1 MASDSDNPHAMIALV
16 IEELQRIQ
24 KHPRLQDENRSSAK
38 QPDKETFPTYPR
50 RVAPP
55 DLRKAEKL
63 YNLALVHGESR
74 PFAQFKSQAAREIT
88 LPWDDRLGYL
98 ENAENNV
105 RARWVEQGIWAEEWG
120 PAWSSKNCGIPSDE
134 TDSPFHGIESSIE
147 FCSAL
152 ITRWGHESPTPV
164 IEGTQFGFDNSKPV
178 ACLYDPDDQFTRL
191 LMKIHLPPKPVVRNL
206 EASRPYL
213 QFLYQL
219 SKERQWLEDEW
230 HYKPPGTSLDREKAA
245 YESVRDNWMED
256 SIWNYDWDALPGS
269 RWPYEGLHP
278 VLPRL
283 RLSEHPVR
291 EPVQHPEQEPDS
303 AAARNRKRI
312 WAYHI
317 YETALA
323 HPETR
328 PLAQFRKQVDREHR
342 RLLYQRRAQSRGR
355 PQTLPFDP
363 CLTVRKNA
371 ENNVRTYWV
380 DQGIWEERW
389 GPAWEAGP
397 NPLKVDDDGEVGG
410 DGPFQGRHDP
420 VKAGDW
426 ISYITRWGHEE
437 PAPAQEKC
445 PTDGRPRPD
454 PLTYLYLPTCP
465 HGPVSLYYPPRPF
478 VQYPDASRPH
488 RQYVYQVRK
497 ESEWIRDE
505 WWEGKQSSYIFETP
519 PSDPIGKAFED
530 VKKQWID
537 DGIWNSAWDTVPG
550 STWAHEGLYPL
561 ASWYPH
567 AGDHSLKHSRE
578 SGSLF
583 FGSFGMRRDGNKDM
597 ERVGSERES

>member
-74 PFAQFKSQAAREIT
+74 PFAQFKSQAAREIVRLEYQREHRRHGRRQT

-278 VLPRL
+278 VVRDPTLTRLYRRNQHHGLQTMPPFQQPWHRPSPIPLFNAGNLP
-283 RLSEHPVR
+283 E
-291 EPVQHPEQEPDS
+291 EPSYANASGANSTIFGAQDVEAQPRGLFGSAFNAETSRPSLFGHRGDEESASIFGAEDIEAQPKKTQSGGLFDS
-303 AAARNRKRI
+303 A
-312 WAYHI
+312 
-317 YETALA
+317 TM
-323 HPETR
+323 
-328 PLAQFRKQVDREHR
+328 VDR
-342 RLLYQRRAQSRGR
+342 S
-355 PQTLPFDP
+355 
-363 CLTVRKNA
+363 
-371 ENNVRTYWV
+371 
-380 DQGIWEERW
+380 
-389 GPAWEAGP
+389 EADKPSEGGLFG
-397 NPLKVDDDGEVGG
+397 NYKV
-410 DGPFQGRHDP
+410 
-420 VKAGDW
+420 
-426 ISYITRWGHEE
+426 
-437 PAPAQEKC
+437 
-445 PTDGRPRPD
+445 PR
-454 PLTYLYLPTCP
+454 
-465 HGPVSLYYPPRPF
+465 
-478 VQYPDASRPH
+478 
-488 RQYVYQVRK
+488 
-497 ESEWIRDE
+497 
-505 WWEGKQSSYIFETP
+505 
-519 PSDPIGKAFED
+519 
-530 VKKQWID
+530 
-537 DGIWNSAWDTVPG
+537 
-550 STWAHEGLYPL
+550 
-561 ASWYPH
+561 
-567 AGDHSLKHSRE
+567 
-578 SGSLF
+578 
-583 FGSFGMRRDGNKDM
+583 
-597 ERVGSERES
+597 

>member
-1 MASDSDNPHAMIALV
+1 MNTSPQCPQQQDKRPAAPSMSVQSSTSPLVLLLQPTRRPIPFILASEKWNSRILV
-16 IEELQRIQ
+16 LTVFQNNIGGQNTL
-24 KHPRLQDENRSSAK
+24 AK
-38 QPDKETFPTYPR
+38 
-50 RVAPP
+50 
-55 DLRKAEKL
+55 
-63 YNLALVHGESR
+63 
-74 PFAQFKSQAAREIT
+74 
-88 LPWDDRLGYL
+88 
-98 ENAENNV
+98 
-105 RARWVEQGIWAEEWG
+105 
-120 PAWSSKNCGIPSDE
+120 PSDVLPNIKGLSVCGSFE
-134 TDSPFHGIESSIE
+134 FRSAQHSIYQHYEVAKHQTFTNHILRPLYTSTQTADMSPDPNNRCLQGDDGPPSE
-147 FCSAL
+147 
-152 ITRWGHESPTPV
+152 RVPRSPP
-164 IEGTQFGFDNSKPV
+164 
-178 ACLYDPDDQFTRL
+178 
-191 LMKIHLPPKPVVRNL
+191 
-206 EASRPYL
+206 L
-213 QFLYQL
+213 Q
-219 SKERQWLEDEW
+219 
-230 HYKPPGTSLDREKAA
+230 
-245 YESVRDNWMED
+245 
-256 SIWNYDWDALPGS
+256 
-269 RWPYEGLHP
+269 
-278 VLPRL
+278 LPRL